1 MLYVLPF
8 ISAIIGYVTNYFA
21 IKMLFYPKRSINLVL
36 FRVQGIFPKRKTL
49 LARRMARLVAE
60 ELLSM
65 DQLKEEIDR
74 QATQGQIRN
83 AIEEEV
89 ERSLREK
96 VEALNPIVKT
106 LLNDHRI
113 AQIRD
118 KICLEIESFIPR
130 ITHQFFTRL
139 DMVNL
144 ENLVYERVVS
154 FTSDKLEDM
163 MMSVIQK
170 ELRFIEWAGAF
181 LGFIIGVLQ
190 VLLLLQSGYSL

>member
-1 MLYVLPF
+1 MLYLIPF

-21 IKMLFYPKRSINLVL
+21 IKMLFYPRKPVNLLLVK
-36 FRVQGIFPKRKTL
+36 VQGIFPKRKTL

-74 QATQGQIRN
+74 QATQGQIRT

-89 ERSLREK
+89 EIYLREK
-96 VEALNPIVKT
+96 ISSLNPLLKT
-106 LLNDHRI
+106 LINDQRI
-113 AQIRD
+113 LQLRD
-118 KICLEIESFIPR
+118 KICGEIESFIPR
-130 ITHQFFTRL
+130 ITHQFFNRL
-139 DMVNL
+139 DTVNL
-144 ENLVYERVVS
+144 ENMVFEQVAS
-154 FTSDKLEDM
+154 FTSDKLENM

-181 LGFIIGVLQ
+181 LGFIIGLFQ
-190 VLLLLQSGYSL
+190 VLLLTQSGYSF

>member
-1 MLYVLPF
+1 MIYAIPF
-8 ISAIIGYVTNYFA
+8 ISALIGYVTNFLA
-21 IKMLFYPKRSINLVL
+21 IKMLFYPRRPVNLL
-36 FRVQGIFPKRKTL
+36 FFKVQGIFPKRKSL
-49 LARRMARLVAE
+49 LASRMARLVAE

-74 QATQGQIRN
+74 QATQGQIRV

-89 ERSLREK
+89 ESYLRDK
-96 VEALNPIVKT
+96 LATLNPI
-106 LLNDHRI
+106 LQSLINDQRI
-113 AQIRD
+113 TQLRD
-118 KICLEIESFIPR
+118 KICIEIESFIPR
-130 ITHQFFTRL
+130 ITHQFFERL

-144 ENLVYERVVS
+144 ENMVFEQVIS

-181 LGFIIGVLQ
+181 LGFTIGVIQ
-190 VLLLLQSGYSL
+190 VLLLWQWGYQG

>member
-1 MLYVLPF
+1 MIYAIPF
-8 ISAIIGYVTNYFA
+8 ISALIGYVTNFLA
-21 IKMLFYPKRSINLVL
+21 IKMLFYPRRPVNLL
-36 FRVQGIFPKRKTL
+36 FFKVQGIFPKRKSM

-65 DQLKEEIDR
+65 EQLKEEIDR
-74 QATQGQIRN
+74 QATQGQIRV

-89 ERSLREK
+89 ENYLRDK
-96 VEALNPIVKT
+96 LSTLNPI
-106 LLNDHRI
+106 LQSLINDHRI
-113 AQIRD
+113 TQLRD
-118 KICLEIESFIPR
+118 KICTEIESFIPR
-130 ITHQFFTRL
+130 ITHQFFQRL

-144 ENLVYERVVS
+144 ENMVFEQVIS

-181 LGFIIGVLQ
+181 LGFTIGVIQ
-190 VLLLLQSGYSL
+190 VLLLWQWGYRG

>member
-1 MLYVLPF
+1 
-8 ISAIIGYVTNYFA
+8 
-21 IKMLFYPKRSINLVL
+21 MLFYPKRSIYLVL
-36 FRVQGIFPKRKTL
+36 FRVQGIFTKRKTL

-60 ELLSM
+60 DLLSM

-89 ERSLREK
+89 ERYLRDK

>member
-1 MLYVLPF
+1 MLYAIPF
-8 ISAIIGYVTNYFA
+8 ISAVIGYVTNYIA
-21 IKMLFYPKRSINLVL
+21 IKMLFYPRTPVNLLL
-36 FRVQGIFPKRKTL
+36 FKVQGIFPKRKSL

-65 DQLKEEIDR
+65 EQLKEEIDR
-74 QATQGQIRN
+74 QATQGEIRV

-89 ERSLREK
+89 ESYLRTK
-96 VEALNPIVKT
+96 ISALNPLLQT
-106 LLNDHRI
+106 LINDHRI
-113 AQIRD
+113 IQLRD
-118 KICLEIESFIPR
+118 KICIEIESFIPR
-130 ITHQFFTRL
+130 ITHQFFSRL

-144 ENLVYERVVS
+144 ENMVFEQVVS

-181 LGFIIGVLQ
+181 LGFTIGIVQ
-190 VLLLLQSGYSL
+190 VLLLLQWGYR

>member
-21 IKMLFYPKRSINLVL
+21 IKMLFYPRRSVNLVF

-89 ERSLREK
+89 EKYLRDK
-96 VEALNPIVKT
+96 IEALNPIVKT
-106 LLNDHRI
+106 LINDHRI
-113 AQIRD
+113 TQIRD
-118 KICLEIESFIPR
+118 KICLEIEAFIPR

-139 DMVNL
+139 DTVNL
-144 ENLVYERVVS
+144 ENMVYERVVS

>member
-1 MLYVLPF
+1 MIYAIPF
-8 ISAIIGYVTNYFA
+8 ISALIGYVTNFLA
-21 IKMLFYPKRSINLVL
+21 IKMLFYPRRPVNLL
-36 FRVQGIFPKRKTL
+36 FFKVQGIFPKRKSM

-65 DQLKEEIDR
+65 EQLKEEIDR
-74 QATQGQIRN
+74 QATQGQIRV

-89 ERSLREK
+89 ENYLRDK
-96 VEALNPIVKT
+96 LSTLNPI
-106 LLNDHRI
+106 LQSLINDHRI
-113 AQIRD
+113 TQLRD
-118 KICLEIESFIPR
+118 KICTEIESFIPR
-130 ITHQFFTRL
+130 ITHQFFKRL

-144 ENLVYERVVS
+144 ENMVFDQVIS

-181 LGFIIGVLQ
+181 LGFTIGVIQ
-190 VLLLLQSGYSL
+190 VLLLWQWGYRG